1 MSDYY
6 LPLEIQIEI
15 IKKLPVKPLIQF
27 RSVSKSWK
35 SLIDSS
41 EFIANYHFNNDQLQ
55 HHRVLVRYSSSINP
69 TKTKYVSI
77 VDDGSFPRDKI
88 RLIVPSNIRRLLGK
102 NPSILGSSQG
112 VLACASISVIFL
124 TVPMRFGFGVSP
136 RTSVPKLVKI
146 TFISRSP
153 SIKNRTP
160 QVEIFSL
167 SLGSWRRSLSTNV
180 PRKSIDLDR
189 NHVCVDK
196 CIYLY
201 AFDRTVTGE
210 TYQNKNLILSFD
222 MTTEEFSEIDLCD
235 GLKEEYAGDAYGCYG
250 YLSISK
256 LGTSLVVLQPKDGYY
271 EEHSVW
277 RMEHGVPNSFTK
289 LFVIKSPIES
299 LRIHRVHDFRKPGE
313 PIIKTKKLVV
323 FEPESGEISDI
334 GNSCCD
340 YSSIAKS
347 YIVTLVL
354 LDS

>member
-6 LPLEIQIEI
+6 LPLEIQIDFGDFPYWYQGRDEA
-15 IKKLPVKPLIQF
+15 KTYVLWNPMIQK
-27 RSVSKSWK
+27 SVPIVVPGDENYMEFKS
-35 SLIDSS
+35 
-41 EFIANYHFNNDQLQ
+41 
-55 HHRVLVRYSSSINP
+55 VV
-69 TKTKYVSI
+69 
-77 VDDGSFPRDKI
+77 
-88 RLIVPSNIRRLLGK
+88 
-102 NPSILGSSQG
+102 
-112 VLACASISVIFL
+112 
-124 TVPMRFGFGVSP
+124 GFGVCP

-167 SLGSWRRSLSTNV
+167 SSGSWRRSLSTNV

-196 CIYLY
+196 CIYWY